1 MGLFYWP
8 YMIENNRS
16 RGLFMDQHEI
26 INQPGDQIWLICSIC
41 VLNIMV
47 NIWAIRVLKTKEDTL
62 ITKLIT
68 WESVSRILN
77 SVEGLLFN
85 LEPGFPLN
93 IYAICA
99 IRNSTLLSLIMVT
112 RLIPVVIVL
121 LRYIMVCHPVFFLNC
136 GKEKGLR
143 KSILGILIVLFLA
156 FWIYHIYTSSINYRF
171 LRCIGREEEYG

>member
-1 MGLFYWP
+1 
-8 YMIENNRS
+8 MIENNRS